1 MWPRRLGG
9 VARTLKKLRWPIGIT
24 ALGYLVLAYLPIFP
38 HQAECMVSPWNPK
51 MVFGPLSRDYRI
63 ALTENLALY
72 ERDFEVVGDWVFLR
86 FYDWLD
92 LEDWVLNASGKAIE
106 KVVAQR
112 ARRDLRLSGGGTYRD
127 LLQKMEEVS
136 GLEEDCSVVRAVA
149 IKHPADP

>member
-1 MWPRRLGG
+1 MF
-9 VARTLKKLRWPIGIT
+9 ARIVRILKKLRWPIAIT
-24 ALGYLVLAYLPIFP
+24 VLGYLILAYLPIFP
-38 HQAECMVSPWNPK
+38 HQPFCRADGSTVST
-51 MVFGPLSRDYRI
+51 VSGPLSRDYRTV
-63 ALTENLALY
+63 LTENLALY
-72 ERDFEVVGDWVFLR
+72 GRDFVTIGDRVFLR
-86 FYDWLD
+86 FYDWLE

-106 KVVAQR
+106 EVVAQR